1 MIKLDS
7 FTKKYGSFCAVDRV
21 SFQVTPGEV
30 FGFIGRNGA
39 GKTTTIRFLAT
50 LIRATAGDGVI
61 AGYSVT
67 RQPREV
73 RRHLGYVPDT
83 FAEFPGFRVKGFLD
97 FFARAYG
104 VPRQIRR
111 RRVEDLLDRL
121 GLAAYA
127 RTDVRKLSRG
137 WKQRLYLA
145 RALVHDPPVLILD
158 EPTAG
163 LDPVARMEFKS
174 LLKEWAAEGKTI
186 LLSSHI
192 LAELA
197 DMATHVGIIE
207 RGRMVVSGTLRE
219 VLAKTDRCPR
229 VRVHYLGTPDR
240 LENILRNL
248 PQVRWRSVKNG
259 QVILELA
266 DTSQQEEAVLAQV
279 LRSLVLGGIDVVE
292 YQPLLPTLEELFV
305 EATAGNAPVDSQQ
318 RVP

>member
-1 MIKLDS
+1 MIELDR

-50 LIRATAGDGVI
+50 LIRATAGDGMI

-83 FAEFPGFRVKGFLD
+83 FAEFPSFRVKGFLD

-111 RRVEDLLDRL
+111 RRVEDLLERL

-127 RTDVRKLSRG
+127 KTDVRKLSRG
-137 WKQRLYLA
+137 LKQRLYLA

-174 LLKEWAAEGKTI
+174 LLKEWAAEGKAI
-186 LLSSHI
+186 LLSSHN

-197 DMATHVGIIE
+197 DMVTHVGIIE

-219 VLAKTDRCPR
+219 VLTKTDRRPR
-229 VRVHYLGTPDR
+229 VRVHYLGAPDR
-240 LENILRNL
+240 LETTLRNL
-248 PQVRWRSVKNG
+248 PQVRWSRTENG
-259 QVILELA
+259 QVILELVES
-266 DTSQQEEAVLAQV
+266 SQKGEVVFAQV
-279 LRSLVLGGIDVVE
+279 LRTLVMAGIDVVE
-292 YQPLLPTLEELFV
+292 YQPLLPTLEELFMQ
-305 EATAGNAPVDSQQ
+305 ATAGNALEESQ
-318 RVP
+318 RV

>member
-1 MIKLDS
+1 MIKLEA
-7 FTKKYGSFCAVDRV
+7 FTKRYGSFCAVDHLI
-21 SFQVTPGEV
+21 FQVSPGEI

-50 LIRATAGDGVI
+50 LIRATAGDGVV
-61 AGYSVT
+61 ASFSVT

-83 FAEFPGFRVKGFLD
+83 FAEFPGFRVKDFLD
-97 FFARAYG
+97 FFGRAYG
-104 VPRQIRR
+104 VPRQMRR
-111 RRVEDLLDRL
+111 RRVEELLERL

-137 WKQRLYLA
+137 LKQRLYLA

-186 LLSSHI
+186 LLSSHV

-207 RGRMVVSGTLRE
+207 RGRLVVSGTLRE
-219 VLAKTDRCPR
+219 VLAKTDRCTR
-229 VRVHYLGTPDR
+229 VRVQYLGAADR
-240 LENILRNL
+240 IENVLTQL
-248 PQVRWRSVKNG
+248 PQIRWSKAENG
-259 QVILELA
+259 QVILELLE
-266 DTSQQEEAVLAQV
+266 TTQQGETVLAEV
-279 LRSLVLGGIDVVE
+279 LRSLVMAGIDIVE

-305 EATAGNAPVDSQQ
+305 EATAGNVVADSQDV
-318 RVP
+318 R